1 MTLDYISGIL
11 VGYKEKTLNSKKGF
25 KGLCKKVMILII
37 FDLLIWTILTL
48 MTLDYISG
56 ILVGY
61 KEKTLN
67 SKKGFKGLCKKVM
80 ILIIIC
86 CSSLI
91 SQILKNFALR
101 DIVIIFYCST
111 EILSILEN
119 AGKIGVPIPQKL
131 KEALEQCTNFKKFC
145 IARYSHNLLLFN
157 RDSKYTRKC
166 RKDRSTYT
174 TEIKRSI
181 GAV

>member
-1 MTLDYISGIL
+1 MLDIIYINGKGIIAFIW
-11 VGYKEKTLNSKKGF
+11 TSWIGF
-25 KGLCKKVMILII
+25 LAWLIGG

-131 KEALEQCTNFKKFC
+131 KEALEQCKNGGYNNKK
-145 IARYSHNLLLFN
+145 
-157 RDSKYTRKC
+157 
-166 RKDRSTYT
+166 
-174 TEIKRSI
+174 
-181 GAV
+181 

>member
-1 MTLDYISGIL
+1 MIDIIY
-11 VGYKEKTLNSKKGF
+11 VNSKVLLAMVWTSWISF
-25 KGLCKKVMILII
+25 IAWLIGG

-67 SKKGFKGLCKKVM
+67 SKRGFKGLCKKVM

-91 SQILKNFALR
+91 SQILKNTALR
-101 DIVIIFYCST
+101 DMVIIFYCSI

-119 AGKIGVPIPQKL
+119 AGKIGVPIPETL
-131 KEALEQCTNFKKFC
+131 KEALEQCKSKK
-145 IARYSHNLLLFN
+145 
-157 RDSKYTRKC
+157 
-166 RKDRSTYT
+166 
-174 TEIKRSI
+174 
-181 GAV
+181 